1 MALWIRGMPFSIS
14 AGVGFIALFGVAVL
28 NGIVLIAEFNKLK
41 HQGLHDIKFII
52 MEGTQIRLRPVLM
65 TASVAS
71 LGFLPMALSQGPGAE
86 VQRPLAT
93 VVIGGLI
100 SATFLTLVVLPVLY
114 KWLEREKKRPQKN
127 KLIPGTALL
136 VLLLS
141 TTSLKAQRSVTLDEM
156 LLMASD
162 KNVSLQTVK
171 KETEYWKQ
179 LQGGVF
185 DPAKTQLGAEYGNI
199 NSSNNDTR
207 FFVSQTFG
215 MPAVY
220 KRNRELYQAHAETQQ
235 QMVNWKTAELQR
247 EVKLVFY
254 HLAELEERKKILLR
268 LDSVYSR
275 FQQSA
280 DLRLKTGES
289 NLLEKTMADAYLEQ
303 LKLQQQ
309 QLNADIIILQHR
321 LQWLLNTEEI
331 LKPLYNSFKKEM
343 SSSFL
348 LDTSALQMHP
358 LVQYNLLREKTS
370 LAQTAADK
378 SRISP
383 DVSVGYSNLS
393 LIGYQSP
400 DGVTQKYYSGSDR
413 FHIFSLSVGIPLF
426 NKAAKARVKAS
437 EVNEE
442 LSKLNTQIS
451 IQQLL
456 KSRQQLM
463 EEFLKQQRNV
473 LYYERT
479 GLQQAELIIKN
490 AKLAF
495 DQGEIS
501 YLEWTMLMNNAVT
514 IQLNFME
521 AVKQYNQTLI
531 EIEYLTTK

>member
-1 MALWIRGMPFSIS
+1 
-14 AGVGFIALFGVAVL
+14 
-28 NGIVLIAEFNKLK
+28 
-41 HQGLHDIKFII
+41 